1 LGGDLNTMIG
11 YLDRGG
17 EGITYMSEISEQT
30 PWIEEEL
37 VTIRDKV
44 YNYLKNAILNG
55 EYKSGERLIERELAD
70 KLKISRTP
78 IREALFRL
86 ESQGFVKTV
95 PRKGVVV
102 SKISS
107 DEVLEVFT
115 ILSSLSVLA
124 VKLAIQRLD
133 NDTEDSLKQ
142 ITGQVEHYLDGS
154 KNIDVP
160 NLHMEIN
167 ETLFNATKSP
177 KLTEI
182 IQGLYEYIRAFANMG
197 YEVPGRMR
205 KSMEEH
211 RDVLVAVRNKESEMA
226 EYLTRIHIENSRKAY
241 MEVLEKSLLQK

>member
-1 LGGDLNTMIG
+1 
-11 YLDRGG
+11 
-17 EGITYMSEISEQT
+17 MSEISEQT
-30 PWIEEEL
+30 PWVEEEL
-37 VTIRDKV
+37 VPIRDRV
-44 YNYLKNAILNG
+44 YNYLKSAILNG
-55 EYKSGERLIERELAD
+55 EYQSGERLIERELAD

-107 DEVLEVFT
+107 EEVLEVFT
-115 ILSSLSVLA
+115 ILSSLQVLA

-133 NDTEDSLKQ
+133 DETKSLF
-142 ITGQVEHYLDGS
+142 IQVIEKTDGYLAG
-154 KNIDVP
+154 NGGIDVSS
-160 NLHMEIN
+160 LHMEIN

-182 IQGLYEYIRAFANMG
+182 IQGLYEYIRAFANTA
-197 YEVPGRMR
+197 YEVPGRMQ

-211 RDVLVAVRNKESEMA
+211 REILLAVRDRESEMA

-241 MEVLEKSLLQK
+241 MEVLQKIVKPKK